1 MSGLYRPLRISDGLH
16 AVGRREPGRPALR
29 CDGREFTYGELHD
42 RVQRLAGAALR
53 DLGVKLGDRVAIL
66 APNCA
71 EYPEVLCGFSDAG
84 AIVVTLNPRS
94 PAAELAAACRD
105 CTPSVMVVHPSL
117 EAVAREA
124 IKLALDGRISRLIVL
139 GPGYERW
146 LAGSEPVTEAELP
159 AFAETQPFTLVYSS
173 GTTGQPKGIVIS
185 HRSRALTFHGMAM
198 EYGCYGPDDR
208 FLALAPMSHGAGF
221 AFAMCTLYFGGFV
234 EIASRFDPAQVLER
248 LADGGFT
255 GVFMVPTHFQAVF
268 ALPSEALAQ
277 RKGTAPLLRTIISN
291 AAALPQSMKE
301 RIVAFFGE
309 GLLHETYGSTEAG
322 IVTNIRPQDQLRTK
336 QSVGRAF
343 ALNEIR
349 LLGADGDEVPVG
361 EVGELFSRSPYL
373 FEGYWNHPEWTAECS
388 RNGWVSA
395 GDLARRDAEGLLYIV
410 DRKKDMVVTGGF
422 NVYPREVEIVLEQ
435 HPAVREACVVGVPDE
450 HWGER
455 VRGFVVLREGR
466 EAGQALAEDIAELC
480 RSRLA
485 GYKSPRDIGFI
496 AAVPRNIGG
505 KVLKRELRDG
515 HHECFSVHS
524 REPRVQRTA

>member
-1 MSGLYRPLRISDGLH
+1 MSALYRPLRISDGLH

-42 RVQRLAGAALR
+42 RVQRLAGAAVR
-53 DLGVKLGDRVAIL
+53 DLGVKLGDRVAML

-124 IKLALDGRISRLIVL
+124 IRLSRDGRDSRLIVL
-139 GPGYERW
+139 GPAYERW
-146 LAGSEPVTEAELP
+146 LAASEPATEAELP

-255 GVFMVPTHFQAVF
+255 GVFMVP
-268 ALPSEALAQ
+268 
-277 RKGTAPLLRTIISN
+277 N
-291 AAALPQSMKE
+291 
-301 RIVAFFGE
+301 
-309 GLLHETYGSTEAG
+309 
-322 IVTNIRPQDQLRTK
+322 
-336 QSVGRAF
+336 
-343 ALNEIR
+343 R
-349 LLGADGDEVPVG
+349 L
-361 EVGELFSRSPYL
+361 
-373 FEGYWNHPEWTAECS
+373 
-388 RNGWVSA
+388 
-395 GDLARRDAEGLLYIV
+395 
-410 DRKKDMVVTGGF
+410 
-422 NVYPREVEIVLEQ
+422 
-435 HPAVREACVVGVPDE
+435 
-450 HWGER
+450 
-455 VRGFVVLREGR
+455 
-466 EAGQALAEDIAELC
+466 
-480 RSRLA
+480 
-485 GYKSPRDIGFI
+485 
-496 AAVPRNIGG
+496 
-505 KVLKRELRDG
+505 
-515 HHECFSVHS
+515 
-524 REPRVQRTA
+524 